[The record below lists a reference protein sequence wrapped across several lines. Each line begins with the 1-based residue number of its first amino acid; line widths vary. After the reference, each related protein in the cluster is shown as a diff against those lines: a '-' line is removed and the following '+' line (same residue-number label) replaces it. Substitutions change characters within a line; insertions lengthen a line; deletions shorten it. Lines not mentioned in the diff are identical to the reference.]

1 MFAPPMLR
9 LTRCLCRLFSLFSGL
24 THLKTSGNQGW
35 KGLLGTAPTGRLCLA
50 APPSPPPRGG
60 SLRPPLPSQHLDMG
74 LMVSTSVSLGWDR
87 KAWHRGGT
95 QMFTGQIYTPATA
108 RASEVNYRSGRNHP
122 ILEGEYGTSIHLE
135 TCFLSTWP
143 SSIPPALPMGELL
156 LVDTESWA

>member
-1 MFAPPMLR
+1 
-9 LTRCLCRLFSLFSGL
+9 
-24 THLKTSGNQGW
+24 
-35 KGLLGTAPTGRLCLA
+35 
-50 APPSPPPRGG
+50 
-60 SLRPPLPSQHLDMG
+60 
-74 LMVSTSVSLGWDR
+74 
-87 KAWHRGGT
+87 
-95 QMFTGQIYTPATA
+95 MFTGQIYTPATA